1 MHVSF
6 YSTNT
11 CLLTDALVSKACK
24 RMEEQNCVKFLA
36 FMQEIAYSISY
47 AWIIKLFFIEPVK
60 ILIIRG
66 ELYG

>member
-1 MHVSF
+1 
-6 YSTNT
+6 
-11 CLLTDALVSKACK
+11 LLTAALISKACK
-24 RMEEQNCVKFLA
+24 RREEQNCVRVLA

-60 ILIIRG
+60 NLIIRE